1 MRSFSIVRL
10 RRWAKLGC
18 QAWPAATPQNIPP
31 TGAVGLAGLDCTATT
46 DPLLK
51 QVVADAN
58 EAEESIPLDLYLP
71 SGRLAT

>member
-10 RRWAKLGC
+10 RRWAKPVAKRGPLTHRRASPDRCRRPGR
-18 QAWPAATPQNIPP
+18 
-31 TGAVGLAGLDCTATT
+31 LDCMATT
-46 DPLLK
+46 DPHLK
-51 QVVADAN
+51 RVVADAN